1 MPKLGFLQFP
11 PENCAFGLPQ
21 KRHLER
27 PTFAPNESRRFEEV
41 VEHPPTTLS
50 SLRVSCIL
58 PKFSFEPTSPID
70 FPLPQEKL
78 LVSVLPTI
86 LPLYLPLCTQRQT
99 RVLSEEEEEEEEEEE
114 RGLLRLLP
122 KRYTPL

>member
-58 PKFSFEPTSPID
+58 PNFSFEPTSPID
-70 FPLPQEKL
+70 FPPQQERP
-78 LVSVLPTI
+78 LVSVLPTT
-86 LPLYLPLCTQRQT
+86 LPLNLPLCTQHQICALT
-99 RVLSEEEEEEEEEEE
+99 EEEEEEEEEEQD
-114 RGLLRLLP
+114 
-122 KRYTPL
+122 